1 MGSHPI
7 NLTIRF
13 LLELTA
19 LAAIGGWG
27 WKLSDGWFRFVLAL
41 GVPIIVA
48 TIWGTF
54 AVPNDPSR
62 SGAAPIVVSGI
73 VRLAIELAVFA
84 FATWTL
90 HDLGFTRLSWILG
103 VLVVIHYII
112 SYDRIM
118 WLIIQ

>member
-1 MGSHPI
+1 MGSDPI
-7 NLTIRF
+7 NPSIRF

-19 LAAIGGWG
+19 LLAIGVWG
-27 WKLSDGWFRFVLAL
+27 WKQNDGWLQFVLAL
-41 GVPIIVA
+41 GIPIIVA
-48 TIWGTF
+48 AIWGTF
-54 AVPNDPSR
+54 AVPDDPSR
-62 SGAAPIVVSGI
+62 SGAAAIVVSGV

-90 HDLGFTRLSWILG
+90 HDLGFTRLGWIFG
-103 VLVVIHYII
+103 ILVVVHYVI